1 MAKPKDI
8 PTTDLAE
15 IERLIECLKQG
26 KLEQR
31 DTQLLERL
39 LRLLLSLIGC
49 VPSVSRRAFEKK
61 VCMVENSSQSDWYV
75 IMIDRQWPNQMRF
88 RKPIPP
94 KSRI

>member
-1 MAKPKDI
+1 M
-8 PTTDLAE
+8 PTKADNGEKLKLTPQQELAV
-15 IERLIECLKQG
+15 G
-26 KLEQR
+26 
-31 DTQLLERL
+31 
-39 LRLLLSLIGC
+39 